1 MSMNFKYLTI
11 AVTAIIGVSFVSVSA
26 SAASLDK
33 NLRNGMSGFNI
44 GATVSPTFV
53 KNTSKFSYL
62 AGDKRIASALIAKD
76 VQETDERIRLN
87 GGQSAFVF
95 VSASQN
101 LTRNITADTF
111 VGINASAL
119 PRVSPAMTYSYG
131 VNLRHVRVGSIGVNS
146 GQNYHTDSI
155 GKSKTYN
162 VLDTQASVISA
173 TYTQVPDLTL
183 AGYYAFPASSNVRD
197 PNDVEIHSGHGL
209 SIAYKHSFN
218 SRHDVSGAI
227 GYTKSKRHVDIQ
239 SNSRAKDKQAL
250 AAGLSYQYQD
260 WKLSVDAGRAT
271 ENLNGSLIDEVDID
285 TFGVRMD
292 YEMTPRIDVYASY
305 GERKSKKSSVAGKSL
320 SIETLIASQRGVN
333 ETNLFDSVKQ
343 KKYAAGARYQLYDNV
358 SLLASVEGMETRN
371 YVTEGLFSKRKML
384 NYQAGVTFSF

>member
-1 MSMNFKYLTI
+1 MSTNFKYLTI
-11 AVTAIIGVSFVSVSA
+11 AVTAIIGASFVSVPA
-26 SAASLDK
+26 SAAWLDK
-33 NLRNGMSGFNI
+33 NLRNGMSNFSI

-62 AGDKRIASALIAKD
+62 AGDKRIADALIAQD
-76 VQETDERIRLN
+76 VQETDERIRLS
-87 GGQSAFVF
+87 GGQSAAVF
-95 VSASQN
+95 VSAYQN
-101 LTRNITADTF
+101 LTRDITANVD

-119 PRVSPAMTYSYG
+119 SVSPAIAYSYG
-131 VNLRHVRVGSIGVNS
+131 VNLRHSKIGSIGINS
-146 GQNYHTDSI
+146 GQNYRTSSI
-155 GKSKTYN
+155 ATSRTYH

-173 TYTQVPDLTL
+173 AYTQVPNLTL

-209 SIAYKHSFN
+209 SAAYKHSFN

-292 YEMTPRIDVYASY
+292 YEITPRIDMYASY

-320 SIETLIASQRGVN
+320 SIETLIARKRGVN

-343 KKYAAGARYQLYDNV
+343 KKYAIGADYQLYNNV
-358 SLLASVEGMETRN
+358 SILASIEGVETRN